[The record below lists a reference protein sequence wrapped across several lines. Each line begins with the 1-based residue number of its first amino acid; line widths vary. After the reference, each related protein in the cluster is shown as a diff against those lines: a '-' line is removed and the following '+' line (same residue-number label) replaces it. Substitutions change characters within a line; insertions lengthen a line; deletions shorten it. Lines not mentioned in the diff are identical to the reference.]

1 MTKRYATLSEF
12 HTARTLARD
21 ERDLA
26 RVRLSQRWE
35 LVQDP
40 RSRGALLKDAMSDML
55 GSWEPYR
62 RVKDLLH
69 GRISGSTVAA
79 MGMAVASAQ
88 HGMGKRI
95 LFSGISMLLG
105 RVLGGSRPNDQGLLH
120 TVASVVGRGVHYLRE
135 RKATRQKHAQDAEPL
150 TADERP

>member
-12 HTARTLARD
+12 HAARTSARA

-26 RVRLSQRWE
+26 RVRLSQRWA

-40 RSRGALLKDAMSDML
+40 RSRGTLLKDAVSDVL
-55 GSWEPYR
+55 VSWAPYR

-69 GRISGSTVAA
+69 GRVSGSTVAA
-79 MGMAVASAQ
+79 VGMAVASAQ

-95 LFSGISMLLG
+95 LFSGLSMLLG
-105 RVLGGSRPNDQGLLH
+105 RVLGGRQPNDQGLLH
-120 TVASVVGRGVHYLRE
+120 TVASAVGRGVHYMRE
-135 RKATRQKHAQDAEPL
+135 RKAARQQHAQEAEPQIV
-150 TADERP
+150 DERP